1 MNSGYFRFDLFVVEQ
16 PQTAARKAHS
26 MSEHELVLLQ
36 QFSRTGDAEAFSE
49 ITRRYAGLVYG
60 TCLRVTGDVECAR
73 DATQET
79 FFQLLKNAGRVSG
92 SLGGWLHQVATRR
105 AVDLVRRDHARR
117 RREEAFAAEA
127 AQSNDGWAEVS
138 PLVDEAMTE
147 LEPALRDLLLRHF
160 VQRESTV
167 QMAAAEGVS
176 QPTMSR
182 RVEGALEQL
191 RERLR
196 KKGVGVAA
204 AALGVMMAGAAQDA
218 PAMVLAELGKMALA
232 TTGSATASTA
242 TATVLGLNVKLA
254 FAAVVIVAG
263 VAGYVAYRETRP
275 AIATRPTTTA
285 APYVA
290 VAPTPLSEPAA
301 TPVGSSTPV
310 TAAPPSAAP
319 VTTSAGSS
327 VPAPIGGVP
336 LSPGPGAVVSP
347 GGSAPGGSMAVVAGG
362 GFAGVGFGPLPTRA
376 TTEGALTLFAAA
388 LTPRNPA
395 RLDQCFA
402 GTSEAEA
409 FRRISDNPTNDIE
422 RELQQAFSSVGTL
435 IEIVQT
441 TDADDGLKVK
451 WKATVWRPFTTT
463 NNGVMKAWQSGDR
476 YELETRLKQINGE
489 WKIIGF

>member
-1 MNSGYFRFDLFVVEQ
+1 
-16 PQTAARKAHS
+16 
-26 MSEHELVLLQ
+26 MSNNELVLLQ

-79 FFQLLKNAGRVSG
+79 FFQLLKNAGQVSG

-105 AVDLVRRDHARR
+105 AVDLVRRDRARR
-117 RREEAFAAEA
+117 RREEAFAAEV
-127 AQSNDGWAEVS
+127 AQSNDDWADVS

-147 LEPALRDLLLRHF
+147 LEPALRDLLLRRF

-182 RVEGALEQL
+182 RVEGALEEL

-196 KKGVGVAA
+196 KKGVGVAS

-242 TATVLGLNVKLA
+242 TATVLGLNAKVA
-254 FAAVVIVAG
+254 CAAVVIVAG
-263 VAGYVAYRETRP
+263 VAGYMAYRETRP
-275 AIATRPTTTA
+275 
-285 APYVA
+285 VA
-290 VAPTPLSEPAA
+290 VAPAAQTVPVAAVGSVSSGEPSGTVVGTPPLSGAA
-301 TPVGSSTPV
+301 VA
-310 TAAPPSAAP
+310 AAPMGTLPA
-319 VTTSAGSS
+319 SS
-327 VPAPIGGVP
+327 SPAPAGWVVAEQGVDAGAGA
-336 LSPGPGAVVSP
+336 SPGGGAVVMPTSGRP
-347 GGSAPGGSMAVVAGG
+347 
-362 GFAGVGFGPLPTRA
+362 GFGGVVVSGPPPSRA
-376 TTEGALTLFAAA
+376 TTHGALTLFAAA

-395 RLDQCFA
+395 RLEQCFA
-402 GTSEAEA
+402 GTSESEA
-409 FRRISDNPTNDIE
+409 FHRISDNPTNDSE

-463 NNGVMKAWQSGDR
+463 NSGVMKAWQSGDR
-476 YELETRLKQINGE
+476 YEMETRLKLVDGE
-489 WKIIGF
+489 WKIVGF

>member
-1 MNSGYFRFDLFVVEQ
+1 
-16 PQTAARKAHS
+16 

-79 FFQLLKNAGRVSG
+79 FYQLLKDAGRVTG

-105 AVDLVRRDHARR
+105 AVDLVRRDRARR
-117 RREEAFAAEA
+117 RREEAFAAEV
-127 AQSNDGWAEVS
+127 AQPADGWAEVS

-160 VQRESTV
+160 VQRETTV

-182 RVEGALEQL
+182 RVEGALEEL

-196 KKGVGVAA
+196 KKGVGVAV

-242 TATVLGLNVKLA
+242 TATVLGLNAKLA
-254 FAAVVIVAG
+254 CAAVVIVAG
-263 VAGYVAYRETRP
+263 VASYVVYRETRP
-275 AIATRPTTTA
+275 ATATRPTTTP

-290 VAPTPLSEPAA
+290 VAPAPLTEPAA
-301 TPVGSSTPV
+301 TPGGSPTPI
-310 TAAPPSAAP
+310 AAAAPSAAP
-319 VTTSAGSS
+319 VTTSAGPPD
-327 VPAPIGGVP
+327 PAPMGGAP
-336 LSPGPGAVVSP
+336 LLQGAGAVASP
-347 GGSAPGGSMAVVAGG
+347 GGGDPGGSMAVLAGR

-376 TTEGALTLFAAA
+376 TTDGALTLFAAA

-395 RLDQCFA
+395 RLEQCFA

-409 FRRISDNPTNDIE
+409 FRRVSDNPTNDIE

-441 TDADDGLKVK
+441 TDTEEGLKVK
-451 WKATVWRPFTTT
+451 WKATVRRPFTTT
-463 NNGVMKAWQSGDR
+463 SNGVMKTWQPGDR
-476 YELETRLKQINGE
+476 YVLETRLKQINGE